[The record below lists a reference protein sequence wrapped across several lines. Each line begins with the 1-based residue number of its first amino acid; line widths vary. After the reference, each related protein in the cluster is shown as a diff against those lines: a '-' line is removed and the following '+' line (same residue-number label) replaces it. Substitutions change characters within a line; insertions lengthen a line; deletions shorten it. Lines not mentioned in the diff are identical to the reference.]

1 MKKIAILGKLQ
12 TKYKAPFDDSDWQIW
27 SMNLHA
33 DAKFIP
39 RVDKW
44 FDLHKKPDNINADY
58 LKNNFDFD
66 ACRRLVGGN
75 YFNNTVSFMIAF
87 AILQGATHINLYGM
101 RFECDHER
109 RHGEYQNVRE
119 LVFFAR
125 GRGIIVEAPFDEIM
139 LKDLPI
145 YSDTDSRD
153 FDLY

>member
-1 MKKIAILGKLQ
+1 MKKIAILGKLK
-12 TKYKAPFDDSDWQIW
+12 TKYDAPFNDHVWEIW

-58 LKNNFDFD
+58 LRSNFDFD
-66 ACRRLVGGN
+66 ACRTLIGGN
-75 YFNNTVSFMIAF
+75 HFNNTVSFMIAF

-109 RHGEYQNVRE
+109 RNGEYHNVRE
-119 LVFFAR
+119 LIFFAR
-125 GRGIIVEAPFDEIM
+125 GRGIIVEAPFDQIM
-139 LKDLPI
+139 LKDFPI
-145 YSDTDSRD
+145 YPETDSRD

>member
-1 MKKIAILGKLQ
+1 MKKIAILGKLK
-12 TKYKAPFDDSDWQIW
+12 TKYEAPFNDNSWEIW

-33 DAKFIP
+33 DAQFIP

-44 FDLHKKPDNINADY
+44 FDLHKNPDNINADY
-58 LKNNFDFD
+58 LRSNFDFD
-66 ACRRLVGGN
+66 ACRELVGGN

-87 AILQGATHINLYGM
+87 AILEGATHINLYGM

-125 GRGIIVEAPFDEIM
+125 GRGIKVEAPFDEIL
-139 LKDLPI
+139 LKDFPI
-145 YSDTDSRD
+145 YSEDDYKD